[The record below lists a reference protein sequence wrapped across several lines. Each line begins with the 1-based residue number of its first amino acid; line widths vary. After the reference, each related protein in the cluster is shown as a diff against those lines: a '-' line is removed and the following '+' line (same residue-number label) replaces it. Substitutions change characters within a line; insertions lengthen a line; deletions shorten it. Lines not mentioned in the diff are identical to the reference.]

1 MKQLKHYYGKEEEQT
16 HGDYRWLLERIG
28 MVPISLQA
36 EIAERY
42 SYIYLKLK
50 TEGERDFRRRA
61 NLWALRTTEKNK
73 CKNTGGY
80 F

>member
-1 MKQLKHYYGKEEEQT
+1 MKQLKHYYGKEEGET
-16 HGDYRWLLERIG
+16 HGDLSFCLERIG
-28 MVPISLQA
+28 MVPISMQA

-50 TEGERDFRRRA
+50 TEGERGFRRRA
-61 NLWALRTTEKNK
+61 NLWLLRTSEKNK

>member
-16 HGDYRWLLERIG
+16 HGDLSFCLERIG
-28 MVPISLQA
+28 MVPISMQV

-50 TEGERDFRRRA
+50 TEGER
-61 NLWALRTTEKNK
+61 
-73 CKNTGGY
+73 G
-80 F
+80 

>member
-1 MKQLKHYYGKEEEQT
+1 MKELKHYYGKNESESF
-16 HGDYRWLLERIG
+16 GDKSWILERIG
-28 MVPISLQA
+28 MVPISMQA

-50 TEGERDFRRRA
+50 TEGERGFRRRA
-61 NLWALRTTEKNK
+61 NLWLLRTSEKNK